1 MGKIVELIE
10 NQLVGGSST
19 TKLYPITHTDGVYN
33 SNNKSLT
40 TILKELN
47 TSITDGNHEIWTAF
61 RAYIQKGSNIIND
74 TFSISQDTGYGT
86 GVNRI
91 VLNKNGNF
99 EVHTDRSL
107 NLDSE
112 DTTNLQGGN
121 VNINSLSGDVVIES
135 SGGVTIKNNTGV
147 VLKKSL
153 IINDQG
159 DFPALNVTGASLL
172 SGTALVTGTLTAG
185 TFKTN
190 LIENSA
196 SSSPIEIKSKNNSD
210 DDYSSITIKTGVSE
224 DNIKIYGYNGP
235 VVIEGSDLSD
245 GEINEYSGVRITSGT
260 VYINTTDGVHIKGS
274 LRVTGSITSDVPES
288 VQLNKL
294 ASVNSASSLT
304 FIDLGT
310 IDNITGNFIPITEP
324 SVAME
329 ILDNYN
335 KGEIDCRLKCLIK
348 GNQCIF
354 PLSGYVDNT
363 LYFNYKTSLIE
374 IKLEENSWGEQLTH
388 NLIKE

>member
-19 TKLYPITHTDGVYN
+19 TKLYPITHTDGVYD

-61 RAYIQKGSNIIND
+61 GAYIQKGSNIIND
-74 TFSISQDTGYGT
+74 TFSISQDTDYGT

-135 SGGVTIKNNTGV
+135 SGGV
-147 VLKKSL
+147 
-153 IINDQG
+153 
-159 DFPALNVTGASLL
+159 
-172 SGTALVTGTLTAG
+172 
-185 TFKTN
+185 

-210 DDYSSITIKTGVSE
+210 DDYSSITIKTGVTE

-235 VVIEGSDLSD
+235 VVIKGSDLSD

-260 VYINTTDGVHIKGS
+260 VYINTTDGVHIEGS
-274 LRVTGSITSDVPES
+274 LHVTGSITSDMPES

>member
-19 TKLYPITHTDGVYN
+19 TKLYPITHTNGVYD

-47 TSITDGNHEIWTAF
+47 TPITDGSHEIWTAF
-61 RAYIQKGSNIIND
+61 GAYIQKGSNIIND
-74 TFSISQDTGYGT
+74 TFSISQDTDYGT
-86 GVNRI
+86 GVNKI

-112 DTTNLQGGN
+112 YTTNLQGGN

-135 SGGVTIKNNTGV
+135 SGGVTIKNNTRV
-147 VLKKSL
+147 V
-153 IINDQG
+153 
-159 DFPALNVTGASLL
+159 PALNVTGASLL

-196 SSSPIEIKSKNNSD
+196 SSSPIEIKSKNNGD
-210 DDYSSITIKTGVSE
+210 DEYSSITIKTGVDR
-224 DNIKIYGYNGP
+224 DNIKICGYNGP
-235 VVIEGSDLSD
+235 VVIEGCDLSD
-245 GEINEYSGVRITSGT
+245 GGINEYSGVRIISDT
-260 VYINTTDGVHIKGS
+260 VYIETTDGVHIKGS
-274 LRVTGSITSDVPES
+274 LWVTGSITSDVPEL

-374 IKLEENSWGEQLTH
+374 IKLEENSWGE
-388 NLIKE
+388 

>member
-10 NQLVGGSST
+10 NQLVGESGT
-19 TKLYPITHTDGVYN
+19 TKLYPITHTDGVYD

-61 RAYIQKGSNIIND
+61 GAYIQKGSNIIND
-74 TFSISQDTGYGT
+74 TFSISQDTDYGT

-147 VLKKSL
+147 V
-153 IINDQG
+153 
-159 DFPALNVTGASLL
+159 PALNVTGASLL
-172 SGTALVTGTLTAG
+172 SGTALVTRTLTAG

-196 SSSPIEIKSKNNSD
+196 SNSPIEIKSKNNSD
-210 DDYSSITIKTGVSE
+210 DDYSSITIKTGITE

-274 LRVTGSITSDVPES
+274 LHVTGSITSDMPES

>member
-19 TKLYPITHTDGVYN
+19 TKLYPITHTDGVYD

-61 RAYIQKGSNIIND
+61 GAYIQKGSNIIND
-74 TFSISQDTGYGT
+74 TFSISQDTEDYGT

-153 IINDQG
+153 IINGQG
-159 DFPALNVTGASLL
+159 NSPALNITGNSFL
-172 SGTALVTGTLTAG
+172 SGNALVTRNLTAG
-185 TFKTN
+185 TLKTN

-196 SSSPIEIKSKNNSD
+196 SSSPIEIKSKNNGD
-210 DDYSSITIKTGVSE
+210 EDYSSITIKTGVDE
-224 DNIKIYGYNGP
+224 DNIKICGYNGP
-235 VVIEGSDLSD
+235 VVIKGCDLSS

-260 VYINTTDGVHIKGS
+260 VYISTTDGVHIEGR
-274 LRVTGSITSDVPES
+274 LHVTGSITSAEP

>member
-10 NQLVGGSST
+10 NQLVGESGT
-19 TKLYPITHTDGVYN
+19 TKLYPVTHTDGVYD

-61 RAYIQKGSNIIND
+61 GAYIQKGSNIIND
-74 TFSISQDTGYGT
+74 TFSISQDTDYGT

-147 VLKKSL
+147 V
-153 IINDQG
+153 
-159 DFPALNVTGASLL
+159 PALNVTGASLL
-172 SGTALVTGTLTAG
+172 SGTALVTRTLTAG

-196 SSSPIEIKSKNNSD
+196 SNSPIEIKSKNNSD
-210 DDYSSITIKTGVSE
+210 DDYSSITIKTGITE

-274 LRVTGSITSDVPES
+274 LHVTGSITSDMPES